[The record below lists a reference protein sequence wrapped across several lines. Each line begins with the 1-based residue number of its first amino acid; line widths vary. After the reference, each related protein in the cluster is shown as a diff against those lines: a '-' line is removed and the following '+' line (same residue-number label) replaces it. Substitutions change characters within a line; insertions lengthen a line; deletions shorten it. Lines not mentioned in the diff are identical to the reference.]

1 MFVHGV
7 SSKVA
12 VQCGTV
18 EGGKQAVAVQAG
30 GHLEATGLAMTG
42 AGVVGAEVQ
51 GEGSS
56 CHSQTVK

>member
-1 MFVHGV
+1 MRHL
-7 SSKVA
+7 
-12 VQCGTV
+12 